1 MQNLKI
7 YSVLQQFS
15 KIEQNRFRKYLC
27 SPYFN
32 ANQDLIDL
40 YDMMMAGMNG
50 NGQGEEQEKE
60 ELWARLNPG
69 KPYDDVRMRKYFSDL
84 LKLLEGYVAQE
95 TFQENPLH
103 QATYLMDA
111 VIQRKMAKL
120 YNNTLKSARRL
131 SDQQQYRP
139 ANYFYHQYQIEKN
152 YYRLNR
158 SLGKRDI
165 QTNVEE
171 IANNLDRFYLAEK
184 LKYYCDVLSQQ
195 YAVSFE
201 YKILFLEEI
210 IAHIEKYRHRYEEVP
225 PIAVYFQIYLAY
237 TDGDNE
243 AHYFKLKDLLEKYG
257 LEFPKEEAQEIY
269 TFAINYCTR
278 KINKGNQAF
287 LREYFDLYK
296 DLLKKDIL
304 IVDDEMEPGLFR
316 NIVVV
321 GLRLGEMAWTEQF
334 IHDYQRFLPEAQRE
348 NTVSFNLSQ
357 LYFYKRD
364 YDKVIETLRH
374 VEYEDVITNLN
385 AKTLLL
391 TTYYEIDEIEP
402 LYSLMESFRAYLNRH
417 KDISS
422 RRRRSFLQFIR
433 FVKKLTKT
441 MPGDLKRIEAL
452 REELNNTKGVASSQW
467 IAEKI
472 EDLV

>member
-7 YSVLQQFS
+7 YAVLQQFS
-15 KIEQNRFRKYLC
+15 KVEQNRFRKFLC

-32 ANQDLIDL
+32 VNQDLIDL
-40 YDMMMAGMNG
+40 FDHLIDSMNG
-50 NGQGEEQEKE
+50 HSESEIPKEFFWEK
-60 ELWARLNPG
+60 LNPG

-84 LKLLEGYVAQE
+84 LKLLEGYIAQE
-95 TFQENPLH
+95 AFQENPLH
-103 QATYLMDA
+103 QATYLMEA
-111 VIQRKMAKL
+111 VIQRKLNKL

-131 SDQQQYRP
+131 SDQQHYRP
-139 ANYFYHQYQIEKN
+139 ANYYYHQYQIEKN

-158 SLGKRDI
+158 SLGKRDVE
-165 QTNVEE
+165 TNVEE

-195 YAVSFE
+195 YSVSFE
-201 YKILFLEEI
+201 YEILFLEEI
-210 IAHIEKYRHRYEEVP
+210 IAHIKKYRYEEVP

-237 TDGDNE
+237 TEGDKE
-243 AHYFKLKDLLEKYG
+243 EHYFKLKDLLEKHG

-304 IVDDEMEPGLFR
+304 IVEGEMEPGLFR

-334 IHDYQRFLPEAQRE
+334 IHDYQPYLPEAQRE

-364 YDKVIETLRH
+364 FDKVIETLRH

-422 RRRRSFLQFIR
+422 RRRKSFLQFIR
-433 FVKKLTKT
+433 FVKKLSKT
-441 MPGDLKRIEAL
+441 MPGDSKRIDSL
-452 REELNNTKGVASSQW
+452 REELESSKGVASSQW

-472 EDLV
+472 EELV

>member
-1 MQNLKI
+1 MQNLKL
-7 YSVLQQFS
+7 YGVLQQFS
-15 KIEQNRFRKYLC
+15 KVELNRFRKFLC

-32 ANQDLIDL
+32 VNQDLIDL
-40 YDMMMAGMNG
+40 YDLLTGHMNG
-50 NGQGEEQEKE
+50 NGDEGVKREVVWEQ
-60 ELWARLNPG
+60 LNPG

-84 LKLLEGYVAQE
+84 LKLLEGYIAQE
-95 TFQENPLH
+95 IYQENPLH

-111 VIQRKMAKL
+111 VIRRKLSKL
-120 YNNTLKSARRL
+120 YNTTLGSARRL
-131 SDQQQYRP
+131 SDQQKYRP
-139 ANYFYHQYQIEKN
+139 ANYYYHQYQIEKN

-158 SLGKRDI
+158 SLGKRDFA
-165 QTNVEE
+165 TNVEE

-195 YAVSFE
+195 YAVSYE
-201 YKILFLEEI
+201 YQILFLEEI
-210 IAHIEKYRHRYEEVP
+210 VAHIQRYRYEEVP

-237 TDGDNE
+237 TEGDNE
-243 AHYFKLKDLLEKYG
+243 AHYFKLKELLEKYG
-257 LEFPKEEAQEIY
+257 LEFPKEEALEIY

-278 KINKGNQAF
+278 KINKGYQDF

-304 IVDDEMEPGLFR
+304 IIDGEMDTGLFR
-316 NIVVV
+316 NIVLV
-321 GLRLGEMAWTEQF
+321 GLRLGEMGWTERF
-334 IHDYQRFLPEAQRE
+334 IYEYQHFLPQAQRE
-348 NTVSFNLSQ
+348 NIVTFNLSF
-357 LYFYKRD
+357 LFFYKRD

-391 TTYYEIDEIEP
+391 LTYYEMDEIEP

-417 KDISS
+417 KNLSS
-422 RRRRSFLQFIR
+422 RRRKSFLQLIR

-441 MPGDLKRIEAL
+441 MPGEIKRIEAL
-452 REELNNTKGVASSQW
+452 REELQNTKGVASSQW

-472 EDLV
+472 EELV

>member
-7 YSVLQQFS
+7 YVVLRQFS
-15 KIEQNRFRKYLC
+15 KIEQNRFRKFLC

-40 YDMMMAGMNG
+40 FDYLLEDMNG
-50 NGQGEEQEKE
+50 EEDKE
-60 ELWARLNPG
+60 VPKEAIWKKLNPH
-69 KPYDDVRMRKYFSDL
+69 KAYDDVRMRKYFSDL
-84 LKLLEGYVAQE
+84 LKLLEAYVAQE
-95 TFQENPLH
+95 AFQENPLH

-111 VIQRKMAKL
+111 VIQRKLNKL

-131 SDQQQYRP
+131 SDKQKYRP
-139 ANYFYHQYQIEKN
+139 ANYYYHQYQIEKN

-165 QTNVEE
+165 ETNVEE

-201 YKILFLEEI
+201 YEILFLEEI
-210 IAHIEKYRHRYEEVP
+210 IGHIKKYGYEEVP

-237 TDGDNE
+237 TEGDNE
-243 AHYFKLKDLLEKYG
+243 AQYFKLKDLLEKHG

-304 IVDDEMEPGLFR
+304 IVDGEMEPGLFR

-321 GLRLGEMAWTEQF
+321 GLRLGEMVWTEQF
-334 IHDYQRFLPEAQRE
+334 IHDYQPYLPEAQRE

-374 VEYEDVITNLN
+374 VEYEDAITNLN

-391 TTYYEIDEIEP
+391 TTYYEIDEVEP

-417 KDISS
+417 KNISS
-422 RRRRSFLQFIR
+422 RRRKSFLQLIR

-441 MPGDLKRIEAL
+441 MPGDKERLGKI
-452 REELNNTKGVASSQW
+452 REELKNARGVASSQW

-472 EDLV
+472 GELE

>member
-1 MQNLKI
+1 MQNLKVYAVI
-7 YSVLQQFS
+7 QQFT
-15 KIEQNRFRKYLC
+15 KVEQNRFRKFLC

-40 YDMMMAGMNG
+40 YDHLVDSMAGDP
-50 NGQGEEQEKE
+50 EQEVPKE
-60 ELWARLNPG
+60 AFWEKLNPD

-84 LKLLEGYVAQE
+84 LKQLEGYIAQE
-95 TFQENPLH
+95 AFQENPLH

-111 VIQRKMAKL
+111 VIQRKISKL
-120 YNNTLKSARRL
+120 FNNTLKSARRL
-131 SDQQQYRP
+131 SDQQHYRP
-139 ANYFYHQYQIEKN
+139 ANYYYHQYQIEKN

-165 QTNVEE
+165 ETNVEE

-195 YAVSFE
+195 YSVSFE
-201 YKILFLEEI
+201 YEILFLEEI
-210 IAHIEKYRHRYEEVP
+210 IAHIKRYRYEEVP

-237 TDGDNE
+237 TEGDNE
-243 AHYFKLKDLLEKYG
+243 AHYFKLKDLLEKHG

-278 KINKGNQAF
+278 KINKGNQSF

-304 IVDDEMEPGLFR
+304 IVEGEMEPGLFR

-321 GLRLGEMAWTEQF
+321 GLRLGEMVWTEQF
-334 IHDYQRFLPEAQRE
+334 ILDYQHYLPEAQRE

-364 YDKVIETLRH
+364 YDMVIETLRH

-391 TTYYEIDEIEP
+391 TTYFEIDEIEP

-441 MPGDLKRIEAL
+441 MPGDSKRIESL
-452 REELNNTKGVASSQW
+452 REELKSSKGVASSQW
-467 IAEKI
+467 IMEKI
-472 EDLV
+472 EELV

>member
-1 MQNLKI
+1 MQNLKL
-7 YSVLQQFS
+7 YAVLQQFG
-15 KIEQNRFRKYLC
+15 KVELNRFRKYLC

-32 ANQDLIDL
+32 VNQDLIDL
-40 YDMMMAGMNG
+40 FDILSSGLIGNG
-50 NGQGEEQEKE
+50 NGQELEKE
-60 ELWARLNPG
+60 DIWSRLNPG
-69 KPYDDVRMRKYFSDL
+69 KAYDDVRMRKYFSDL
-84 LKLLEGYVAQE
+84 LKLLEGYIAQE
-95 TFQENPLH
+95 AYQENPLH

-111 VIQRKMAKL
+111 VIQRKVSKL

-131 SDQQQYRP
+131 SDQQHYRP
-139 ANYFYHQYQIEKN
+139 ANYFYHQYQIEKH

-158 SLGKRDI
+158 SLGKRDV

-210 IAHIEKYRHRYEEVP
+210 ISHIRRYPERYEEVP

-237 TDGDNE
+237 TDGENE
-243 AHYFKLKDLLEKYG
+243 AHYFKLKELLGKHG
-257 LEFPKEEAQEIY
+257 LEFPREEAQEIY

-278 KINKGNQAF
+278 KINKGNQSF

-304 IVDDEMEPGLFR
+304 IVDGEMEPGLFR

-321 GLRLGEMAWTEQF
+321 GLRLGEIAWTEAF
-334 IHDYQRFLPEAQRE
+334 ILDYQSFLPDAQRE

-422 RRRRSFLQFIR
+422 RRRKSFLQFIR

-441 MPGDLKRIEAL
+441 MPGDMKRIESL
-452 REELNNTKGVASSQW
+452 RDELRNSKGVASSQW

-472 EDLV
+472 EGLV